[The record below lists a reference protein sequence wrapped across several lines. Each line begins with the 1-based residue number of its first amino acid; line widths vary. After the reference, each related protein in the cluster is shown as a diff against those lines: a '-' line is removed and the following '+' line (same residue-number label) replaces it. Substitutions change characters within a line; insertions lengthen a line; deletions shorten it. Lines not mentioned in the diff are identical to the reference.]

1 MELGRWQYEAM
12 QVAGAIFFVY
22 LAVGKWREG
31 NTATAVFL
39 VALFATTVVVSGW
52 RLWRRWNGRPL

>member
-22 LAVGKWREG
+22 HAVGKWREG
-31 NTATAVFL
+31 NTATAVVFM
-39 VALFATTVVVSGW
+39 VLFATTVVVSGW
-52 RLWRRWNGRPL
+52 RLWMRWKGRPL